1 MSSGNGGGGSEE
13 DLKYECVFI
22 AIGGTQYKID
32 EEFSTLEQG
41 IDRMLRFVEEEPC
54 FNGVRWFTYALE
66 GVKGIR
72 FVPECNM
79 ICNVAYEIRE
89 KVLHNHLLPPS

>member
-1 MSSGNGGGGSEE
+1 MSRRDGGGSEE
-13 DLKYECVFI
+13 ELKYECVFI
-22 AIGGTQYKID
+22 AIGGRQYKID

-41 IDRMLRFVEEEPC
+41 IDRMLIFVEQQPC
-54 FNGVRWFTYALE
+54 FKGIRWFTFALE

-72 FVPECNM
+72 FVPEYNM

-89 KVLHNHLLPPS
+89 KCA